1 MTNVLLTGGTG
12 TLGRLVAPL
21 LAAAGRTVR
30 VLSRTAHEPA
40 QAIEYVEGDLT
51 TGQGVAQA
59 VEGASTIVHCAGT
72 QKGDDAKTRV
82 LVEAARKAGNPHL
95 VYISVVG
102 AERIPVES
110 GVDRSMFAY
119 FASKR
124 AAELV
129 VEASGLPWTNL
140 RATQFHDLA
149 FMTVSQLAKLPVVP
163 YFSGIRF
170 QPVDARD
177 VAERMVE
184 LALGEPAG
192 IVPELGGPQV
202 YEMKELVRGY
212 LQASGRRRLLVPLRA
227 PGAAARALR
236 QGANLT
242 KPGQDLGHH
251 TWEDFLAGKLAR

>member
-1 MTNVLLTGGTG
+1 MLLTGGTG

-21 LAAAGRTVR
+21 LADAGRKVR
-30 VLSRTAHEPA
+30 VLSRTAHEPKPS
-40 QAIEYVEGDLT
+40 IEYVRGDLT
-51 TGQGVAQA
+51 TGEGVERA
-59 VEGASTIVHCAGT
+59 VADVDTIVHCAGT
-72 QKGDDAKTRV
+72 QKGDGDKARL

-119 FASKR
+119 FESKR

-129 VEASGLPWTNL
+129 IEQSGLPWTNL
-140 RATQFHDLA
+140 RATQFHDLTL
-149 FMTVSQLAKLPVVP
+149 MTARALAKLPVVP

-170 QPVDARD
+170 QPVDTRE
-177 VAERMVE
+177 VAERMAE

-202 YEMKELVRGY
+202 YEMKELVRSY
-212 LQASGRRRLLVPLRA
+212 LKTAGKRRLLVPLRA

-242 KPGQDLGHH
+242 RGEQRLGHR
-251 TWEDFLAGKLAR
+251 TWEDFLAARLAR